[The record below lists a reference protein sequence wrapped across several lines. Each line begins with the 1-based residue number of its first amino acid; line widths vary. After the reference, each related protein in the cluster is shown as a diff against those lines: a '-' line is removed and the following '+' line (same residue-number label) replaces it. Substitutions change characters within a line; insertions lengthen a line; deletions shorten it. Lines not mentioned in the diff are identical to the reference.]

1 MRIGVIGV
9 TGRMGQL
16 VATEVVNAGHTLC
29 GGTRRAGS
37 SAVIP
42 PGIHAFPD
50 VPALA
55 AASDAV
61 VDFTHAAVAL
71 DHAEALAASGA
82 AWILGTTGL
91 SAAGDAAV
99 ARAAQRVA
107 VVQAPNFAPGI
118 TLLLSL
124 AEQLGGALPAADYD
138 AEIMELHHKH
148 KVDAPS
154 GTAIAMGQ
162 AIAQG
167 RGVRLQDVM
176 VSGRDGQTGARVP
189 GTIGFSA
196 VRGGDVVGEHT
207 ILFAAGTEHIA
218 LTHRAFDRRM
228 FAGGA
233 VRAAAWTV
241 GKPPGLYSMKDV
253 MGVR

>member
-1 MRIGVIGV
+1 MRIGVIGI

-16 VATEVVNAGHTLC
+16 VATEAVTAGHTLS
-29 GGTRRAGS
+29 GGTKGAGLGEVMP
-37 SAVIP
+37 A
-42 PGIHAFPD
+42 GIHAFPD

-61 VDFTHAAVAL
+61 IDFTHAEVVAA
-71 DHAEALAASGA
+71 HADALAASGI

-91 SAAGDAAV
+91 SVAGQAAV
-99 ARAAQRVA
+99 DRAAQRIA

-124 AEQLGGALPAADYD
+124 AEQLGAALPGADYD
-138 AEIMELHHKH
+138 AEIIEMHHKH

-154 GTAIAMGQ
+154 GTAVAMGE
-162 AIAQG
+162 AVAHG
-167 RGVRLQDVM
+167 RGVRLPDVR
-176 VSGRDGQTGARVP
+176 VGGRDGQTGARMP
-189 GTIGFSA
+189 GAIGFSA